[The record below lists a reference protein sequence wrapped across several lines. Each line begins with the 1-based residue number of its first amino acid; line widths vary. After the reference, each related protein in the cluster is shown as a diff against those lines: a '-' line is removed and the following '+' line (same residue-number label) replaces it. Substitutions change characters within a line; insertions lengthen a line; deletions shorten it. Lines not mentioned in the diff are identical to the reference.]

1 MRSAEI
7 SSGPAGSTPSITR
20 LIPEV
25 ITATHSGPDGL
36 GNHCTARG
44 MLERGKARSLR
55 PATIGWLDGIMAP
68 PLDSPNSANCAG
80 STPDSTPSSA
90 ETSST

>member
-1 MRSAEI
+1 M
-7 SSGPAGSTPSITR
+7 
-20 LIPEV
+20 IPEV

-68 PLDSPNSANCAG
+68 PFASPNSTNCAG
-80 STPDSTPSSA
+80 STPELISSSA
-90 ETSST
+90 ETSSTWDDAVVEIFAGAS